1 MSNTMLTPRLRM
13 SVRREVLAAV
23 QELLTD
29 PDAGLEL
36 SAYARRRLRLA
47 KKSNG
52 KRFTL
57 AELRYR
63 YS

>member
-1 MSNTMLTPRLRM
+1 M